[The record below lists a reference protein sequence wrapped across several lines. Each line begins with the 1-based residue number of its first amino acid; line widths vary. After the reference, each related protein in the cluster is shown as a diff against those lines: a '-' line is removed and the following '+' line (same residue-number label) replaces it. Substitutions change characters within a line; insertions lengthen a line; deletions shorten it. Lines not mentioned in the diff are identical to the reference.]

1 MRALVYWSL
10 GGVGGVQRFDA
21 LLIKALGELGL
32 DVTVLMPSNV
42 DVNTLR
48 RHHGVNF
55 DELRNIKVMRY
66 GVVDCH
72 NQYCNLLNSFMGNN
86 VLNEL
91 TSYHDLLF
99 LDTLFLRPFRAGTRI
114 VFYLH
119 GAVITSKPRP
129 ILTLKPHRLF
139 LHGLLS
145 LGSRYDI
152 LMRKTTRV
160 YANSL
165 FTAYL
170 TENALGV
177 RPRVLYPPID
187 TELIR
192 KYAMSNKEPIV
203 SMLARFSSSK
213 GQDFVIRAF
222 SRALSI
228 CGDEEDLE
236 LVLMGAADDL
246 ASLSYVKHLMKLSR
260 ELGISRR
267 VRFMIN
273 PSIDTVYRVLGRS
286 TAFIHVR
293 PYEPFGIVVAEAMAA
308 GAIPI
313 VHKSG
318 GPWID
323 IVKMGRYGLGFS
335 NEEEA
340 ALGMCRAMEIAKEL
354 RDAVMERTREFS
366 YEAFRNRVNLIVREL
381 GI

>member
-213 GQDFVIRAF
+213 GQDFVIEAF

-246 ASLSYVKHLMKLSR
+246 ASLSYVKHLMKLST
-260 ELGISRR
+260 ELGVSKR
-267 VRFMIN
+267 VRFMVN
-273 PSIDTVYRVLGRS
+273 PSIDTVYRVLGKS

-323 IVKMGRYGLGFS
+323 IVRMGRYGLGFS

>member
-21 LLIKALGELGL
+21 LLIKALNELGL

-42 DVNTLR
+42 DANTLR
-48 RHHGVNF
+48 RYHGVNF
-55 DELRNIKVMRY
+55 DELRSIKVVRY

-72 NQYCNLLNSFMGNN
+72 NQYCSLLNSFVGNN
-86 VLNEL
+86 ILNEL
-91 TSYHDLLF
+91 ARYHDLLL

-119 GAVITSKPRP
+119 GAIMTSKPRP
-129 ILTLKPHRLF
+129 VFTLKPHRLF

-152 LMRKTTRV
+152 LTRRATRV

-170 TENALGV
+170 TENVLGV
-177 RPRVLYPPID
+177 RPGVLYPPID

-213 GQDFVIRAF
+213 GQDFVIEAF
-222 SRALSI
+222 SKAVSI
-228 CGDEEDLE
+228 CDNEEGLE

-354 RDAVMERTREFS
+354 RDAVMERAREFS
-366 YEAFRNRVNLIVREL
+366 YEAFRNRVDAIVKEF

>member
-21 LLIKALGELGL
+21 LLIKALNELGL

-42 DVNTLR
+42 DANTLR
-48 RHHGVNF
+48 RYHGVNF
-55 DELRNIKVMRY
+55 DELRSIKVVRY

-72 NQYCNLLNSFMGNN
+72 NQYCSLLNSFVGNN
-86 VLNEL
+86 ILNEL
-91 TSYHDLLF
+91 ARYHDLLL
-99 LDTLFLRPFRAGTRI
+99 LDTLFLRPFRAGTRM

-119 GAVITSKPRP
+119 GAIMTSKPRP
-129 ILTLKPHRLF
+129 VFTLKPHRLF

-152 LMRKTTRV
+152 LTRRATRV

-170 TENALGV
+170 TENVLGV
-177 RPRVLYPPID
+177 RPGVLYPPID

-213 GQDFVIRAF
+213 GQDFVIEAF
-222 SRALSI
+222 SKAVSI
-228 CGDEEDLE
+228 CDNEEGLE

-354 RDAVMERTREFS
+354 RDAVMERVREFS
-366 YEAFRNRVNLIVREL
+366 YEAFRNRVDAIVKEF

>member
-1 MRALVYWSL
+1 M
-10 GGVGGVQRFDA
+10 
-21 LLIKALGELGL
+21 
-32 DVTVLMPSNV
+32 
-42 DVNTLR
+42 
-48 RHHGVNF
+48 
-55 DELRNIKVMRY
+55 
-66 GVVDCH
+66 
-72 NQYCNLLNSFMGNN
+72 
-86 VLNEL
+86 
-91 TSYHDLLF
+91 
-99 LDTLFLRPFRAGTRI
+99 
-114 VFYLH
+114 
-119 GAVITSKPRP
+119 TSKPRP
-129 ILTLKPHRLF
+129 VFTLKPHRLF

-145 LGSRYDI
+145 LGSRYDV
-152 LMRKTTRV
+152 LTRKATHV

-177 RPRVLYPPID
+177 RPGVLYPSID
-187 TELIR
+187 VELIR
-192 KYAMSNKEPIV
+192 RYAVSNKEPIV
-203 SMLARFSSSK
+203 SMLARFNSSK
-213 GQDFVIRAF
+213 GQDFVIKAF
-222 SRALSI
+222 SKAVSI

-293 PYEPFGIVVAEAMAA
+293 PYEPFGIVVAKAMAA

-354 RDAVMERTREFS
+354 RDAVMERAREFS
-366 YEAFRNRVNLIVREL
+366 YEAFRNRVDAIVKEF

>member
-21 LLIKALGELGL
+21 LLTKALGELGL
-32 DVTVLMPSNV
+32 DITVLMPSNLNA
-42 DVNTLR
+42 NTLR
-48 RHHGVNF
+48 RHHGVDF
-55 DELRNIKVMRY
+55 SELRSIKVVKY
-66 GVVDCH
+66 GVIDCH
-72 NQYCNLLNSFMGNN
+72 NQYCGLLNSFVGNN
-86 VLNEL
+86 ILNEL
-91 TSYHDLLF
+91 ARYHDLLF
-99 LDTLFLRPFRAGTRI
+99 LDTLFLRPFRAGIRI

-119 GAVITSKPRP
+119 GAVMTSKPRP
-129 ILTLKPHRLF
+129 VFTLKPHRLF
-139 LHGLLS
+139 LHGFLS
-145 LGSRYDI
+145 LGSRYDV
-152 LMRKTTRV
+152 LMGKTTRV

-177 RPRVLYPPID
+177 RPGVLYPPID
-187 TELIR
+187 VELIR
-192 KYAMSNKEPIV
+192 KYAVSNREPVIG
-203 SMLARFSSSK
+203 MLARFSSSK

-228 CGDEEDLE
+228 CGDEEGLE

-246 ASLSYVKHLMKLSR
+246 ASLSYVKYLMKLSR

-267 VRFMIN
+267 VRFMVN

-354 RDAVMERTREFS
+354 RDAVMERAREFS
-366 YEAFRNRVNLIVREL
+366 YEAFRNRVDAIVKEF

>member
-1 MRALVYWSL
+1 M
-10 GGVGGVQRFDA
+10 
-21 LLIKALGELGL
+21 
-32 DVTVLMPSNV
+32 
-42 DVNTLR
+42 
-48 RHHGVNF
+48 
-55 DELRNIKVMRY
+55 
-66 GVVDCH
+66 
-72 NQYCNLLNSFMGNN
+72 
-86 VLNEL
+86 
-91 TSYHDLLF
+91 
-99 LDTLFLRPFRAGTRI
+99 
-114 VFYLH
+114 
-119 GAVITSKPRP
+119 TSKPRP
-129 ILTLKPHRLF
+129 VFTLKPHRLF

-152 LMRKTTRV
+152 LTRRATRV

-170 TENALGV
+170 TENVLGV
-177 RPRVLYPPID
+177 RPGVLYPPID

-213 GQDFVIRAF
+213 GQDFVIEAF
-222 SRALSI
+222 SKAVSI
-228 CGDEEDLE
+228 CDNEEGLE

-354 RDAVMERTREFS
+354 RDAVMERAREFS
-366 YEAFRNRVNLIVREL
+366 YEAFRNRVDAIVKEF

>member
-10 GGVGGVQRFDA
+10 GGVGGVPRFDA
-21 LLIKALGELGL
+21 LLVKALGELGL
-32 DVTVLMPSNV
+32 DVTVLMPGNV

-48 RHHGVNF
+48 RYHGVDF
-55 DELRNIKVMRY
+55 GELRSIKVVRY

-72 NQYCNLLNSFMGNN
+72 NQYCGLLNSFVGNN
-86 VLNEL
+86 ILNEL
-91 TSYHDLLF
+91 ARYHDLLF
-99 LDTLFLRPFRAGTRI
+99 LDTLFLRPFRAGTRM

-119 GAVITSKPRP
+119 GAVMTSKPRP
-129 ILTLKPHRLF
+129 VFTLKPHRLF

-145 LGSRYDI
+145 LGSRYDV
-152 LMRKTTRV
+152 LTRKTTRV

-177 RPRVLYPPID
+177 RPGVLYPPID
-187 TELIR
+187 VELIR
-192 KYAMSNKEPIV
+192 KYAVSNKEPIV

-213 GQDFVIRAF
+213 GQNFVIRAF

-228 CGDEEDLE
+228 CGDEEGLE

-246 ASLSYVKHLMKLSR
+246 TSLSYVKHLVKLSR

-267 VRFMIN
+267 VRFMVN

-323 IVKMGRYGLGFS
+323 IVRMGRYGLGFS

-354 RDAVMERTREFS
+354 RDAVMERAREFS
-366 YEAFRNRVNLIVREL
+366 YEAFRNRVDAIVKEF

>member
-1 MRALVYWSL
+1 MRVLVYWSL

-21 LLIKALGELGL
+21 LLVKALGELGL
-32 DVTVLMPSNV
+32 DVTVLMPSSV
-42 DVNTLR
+42 DVNALR
-48 RHHGVNF
+48 RFHGVDF
-55 DELRNIKVMRY
+55 GVLRSIRVVRY

-72 NQYCNLLNSFMGNN
+72 NQYCGLLNSFVGNN
-86 VLNEL
+86 ILNEL
-91 TSYHDLLF
+91 ARYHDLSF

-119 GAVITSKPRP
+119 GAITTPRP
-129 ILTLKPHRLF
+129 RPTFTLKPHRLF
-139 LHGLLS
+139 LHSILS
-145 LGSRYDI
+145 LGSRYDV
-152 LMRKTTRV
+152 LTRRATRV

-177 RPRVLYPPID
+177 RPGVLYPPID

-213 GQDFVIRAF
+213 GQDFVIEAF
-222 SRALSI
+222 SKAVSI
-228 CGDEEDLE
+228 CGVEEGLE

-246 ASLSYVKHLMKLSR
+246 ASLSYVKHLVKLSR
-260 ELGISRR
+260 ELGVDRR
-267 VRFMIN
+267 VRFMVN

-293 PYEPFGIVVAEAMAA
+293 PHEPFGIVVAEAMAA

-340 ALGMCRAMEIAKEL
+340 ALSMCRAMEIAEEL
-354 RDAVMERTREFS
+354 RDAVMERIHEFS
-366 YEAFRNRVNLIVREL
+366 YEAFKNRVDAIVREL
-381 GI
+381 NI

>member
-177 RPRVLYPPID
+177 RPRVFYPPID

-213 GQDFVIRAF
+213 GQDFVIEAF

-246 ASLSYVKHLMKLSR
+246 ASLSYVKHLMKLST
-260 ELGISRR
+260 ELGVSKR
-267 VRFMIN
+267 VRFMVN
-273 PSIDTVYRVLGRS
+273 PSIDTVYRVLGKS

-323 IVKMGRYGLGFS
+323 IVRMGRYGLGFS

>member
-21 LLIKALGELGL
+21 LLTKALGELGL

-42 DVNTLR
+42 DLNTLR
-48 RHHGVNF
+48 RYHGVDF
-55 DELRNIKVMRY
+55 DELRSIKVVRY

-72 NQYCNLLNSFMGNN
+72 NQYCGLLNSFVSNN

-91 TSYHDLLF
+91 ARYHDLLL
-99 LDTLFLRPFRAGTRI
+99 LDTLFLWPFRAGTRI

-119 GAVITSKPRP
+119 GAIITSKPRP
-129 ILTLKPHRLF
+129 VFTLKPHRLF
-139 LHGLLS
+139 LHGLLG

-152 LMRKTTRV
+152 LTRRATRV

-177 RPRVLYPPID
+177 RPGVLYPPID

-192 KYAMSNKEPIV
+192 KYAMSNREPIV

-213 GQDFVIRAF
+213 GQDFVIEAF
-222 SRALSI
+222 SKAVSI
-228 CGDEEDLE
+228 CGNEEGLE

-246 ASLSYVKHLMKLSR
+246 ASLSYVKHLVKLSR

-267 VRFMIN
+267 VRFMVN

-354 RDAVMERTREFS
+354 RDAVMERAREFS
-366 YEAFRNRVNLIVREL
+366 YEAFRNRVDAIVKEF

>member
-21 LLIKALGELGL
+21 LLIRALSELGL

-42 DVNTLR
+42 NVNTLR
-48 RHHGVNF
+48 RYHGVNF
-55 DELRNIKVMRY
+55 DELRSIKVVRY

-72 NQYCNLLNSFMGNN
+72 NQYCGLLNSFVGNN

-91 TSYHDLLF
+91 ARYHDLLF
-99 LDTLFLRPFRAGTRI
+99 LDTLFLWPFRAGTRI

-119 GAVITSKPRP
+119 GAIMTTKPRP
-129 ILTLKPHRLF
+129 VFTLKPHRLF

-145 LGSRYDI
+145 LGSRYDV
-152 LMRKTTRV
+152 LMGKTTRV

-177 RPRVLYPPID
+177 RPGVLYPPID
-187 TELIR
+187 VELIR
-192 KYAMSNKEPIV
+192 KYAVSNREPVI

-246 ASLSYVKHLMKLSR
+246 ASLSYVKYLMKLSR

-267 VRFMIN
+267 VRFMVN

-354 RDAVMERTREFS
+354 RDAVMERAREFS
-366 YEAFRNRVNLIVREL
+366 YEAFRNRVDAIVKEF

>member
-21 LLIKALGELGL
+21 LLVKALGELGL

-42 DVNTLR
+42 DLNALR
-48 RHHGVNF
+48 RYHGVDF
-55 DELRNIKVMRY
+55 GELRSIKVVRY

-72 NQYCNLLNSFMGNN
+72 NQYCGLLNSFVGNTI
-86 VLNEL
+86 LNEL
-91 TSYHDLLF
+91 ARRHDLLF
-99 LDTLFLRPFRAGTRI
+99 LDTLFLRPFRAGTRM

-119 GAVITSKPRP
+119 GAVMTSKPRP
-129 ILTLKPHRLF
+129 VFTLKPHRLF

-145 LGSRYDI
+145 LGSRYNV
-152 LMRKTTRV
+152 LTRKTTHV

-177 RPRVLYPPID
+177 RPGVLYPPID
-187 TELIR
+187 VELIR
-192 KYAMSNKEPIV
+192 RYAVSNKEPIV

-222 SRALSI
+222 SRAVSI

-246 ASLSYVKHLMKLSR
+246 VSLSYVKHLMKLSR
-260 ELGISRR
+260 ELGVGGR
-267 VRFMIN
+267 VRFMVN

-323 IVKMGRYGLGFS
+323 IVRMGRYGLGFT

-340 ALGMCRAMEIAKEL
+340 ALGMCRVMEIAGKL
-354 RDAVMERTREFS
+354 RDAVIERVHEFS
-366 YEAFRNRVNLIVREL
+366 YEVFRNKVDAIVREL
-381 GI
+381 ST

>member
-21 LLIKALGELGL
+21 LLIKALSELGL

-42 DVNTLR
+42 DANTLR
-48 RHHGVNF
+48 RYHGINF
-55 DELRNIKVMRY
+55 DELRSIKVVRY

-72 NQYCNLLNSFMGNN
+72 NQYCSLLNSFVSNN
-86 VLNEL
+86 ILNEL
-91 TSYHDLLF
+91 ARYHDLLL
-99 LDTLFLRPFRAGTRI
+99 LDTLFLWPFRAGTRI

-119 GAVITSKPRP
+119 GAIITSKPRP
-129 ILTLKPHRLF
+129 VFTLKPHRLF
-139 LHGLLS
+139 LHGLLG

-152 LMRKTTRV
+152 LTRRATRV

-177 RPRVLYPPID
+177 RPGVLYPPID

-192 KYAMSNKEPIV
+192 KYAMSNREPIV

-213 GQDFVIRAF
+213 GQDFVIEAF
-222 SRALSI
+222 SKAVSI
-228 CGDEEDLE
+228 CGNEEGLE

-246 ASLSYVKHLMKLSR
+246 ASLSYVKHLVKLSR

-267 VRFMIN
+267 VRFMVN

-323 IVKMGRYGLGFS
+323 IVKMGKYGLGFS

-354 RDAVMERTREFS
+354 RDAVMERVHEFS
-366 YEAFRNRVNLIVREL
+366 YEAFKNRVDAIVKEL

>member
-21 LLIKALGELGL
+21 LLVKALGELGL

-42 DVNTLR
+42 DLNALR
-48 RHHGVNF
+48 RYHGVDF
-55 DELRNIKVMRY
+55 GELRSVKVVRY

-72 NQYCNLLNSFMGNN
+72 NQYCGLLNSFVGNN
-86 VLNEL
+86 ILNEL
-91 TSYHDLLF
+91 ARYYDLLF
-99 LDTLFLRPFRAGTRI
+99 LDTLFLRPFRAGTRM

-119 GAVITSKPRP
+119 GAVMTSKPRP
-129 ILTLKPHRLF
+129 VFTLKPHRLF

-145 LGSRYDI
+145 LGSRYDV
-152 LMRKTTRV
+152 LTRKTTHV

-177 RPRVLYPPID
+177 RPGVLYPPID
-187 TELIR
+187 VELIR
-192 KYAMSNKEPIV
+192 RYAVSNKEPII

-260 ELGISRR
+260 ELGVGGR
-267 VRFMIN
+267 VRFMVN
-273 PSIDTVYRVLGRS
+273 PSIDAVYRVLGRS

-323 IVKMGRYGLGFS
+323 IVRMGRYGLGFT

-354 RDAVMERTREFS
+354 RDAVMERAREFS
-366 YEAFRNRVNLIVREL
+366 YEVFRNKVDAIVREL
-381 GI
+381 ST

>member
-21 LLIKALGELGL
+21 LLIRALSELGL

-42 DVNTLR
+42 NVNTLR
-48 RHHGVNF
+48 RYHGVNF
-55 DELRNIKVMRY
+55 DELRSIKVVRY

-72 NQYCNLLNSFMGNN
+72 NQYCGLLNSFMGNN

-91 TSYHDLLF
+91 ARYHDLLF
-99 LDTLFLRPFRAGTRI
+99 LDTLFLWPFRAGTRI

-119 GAVITSKPRP
+119 GAIMTTKPRP
-129 ILTLKPHRLF
+129 VFTLKPHRLF

-145 LGSRYDI
+145 LGSRYDV
-152 LMRKTTRV
+152 LMGKTTRV

-177 RPRVLYPPID
+177 RPGVLYPPID
-187 TELIR
+187 VELIR
-192 KYAMSNKEPIV
+192 KYAVSNREPVI

-267 VRFMIN
+267 VRFMVN

-354 RDAVMERTREFS
+354 RDAVMERAREFS
-366 YEAFRNRVNLIVREL
+366 YEAFRNRVDAIVREL